1 VNRNKLNVHQ
11 EDSLVYVNG
20 YLRLLSHFFEDVKNT
35 KTYKNWDSISDE
47 ANSEDGA
54 LVWEDLEVDLIAEDD
69 DYVERSVPSTAIV
82 SNLAPLQNFSFITSR
97 TTWVPCSLWQ
107 CPSSNMLRCQSIYL
121 AHKTITAIVSYIPT
135 SVSLP
140 PQPHGCHAACGS
152 ALPPTRETRGEVT
165 HGKRR

>member
-97 TTWVPCSLWQ
+97 TTWVPCSLW
-107 CPSSNMLRCQSIYL
+107 
-121 AHKTITAIVSYIPT
+121 
-135 SVSLP
+135 
-140 PQPHGCHAACGS
+140 
-152 ALPPTRETRGEVT
+152 
-165 HGKRR
+165 

>member
-1 VNRNKLNVHQ
+1 M
-11 EDSLVYVNG
+11 VYVNG

-82 SNLAPLQNFSFITSR
+82 STTPKLQLHYLQNHMGAMQLVV
-97 TTWVPCSLWQ
+97 VPFLQ
-107 CPSSNMLRCQSIYL
+107 HVEM
-121 AHKTITAIVSYIPT
+121 
-135 SVSLP
+135 SVHLP
-140 PQPHGCHAACGS
+140 GSQNYNCHC
-152 ALPPTRETRGEVT
+152 
-165 HGKRR
+165 